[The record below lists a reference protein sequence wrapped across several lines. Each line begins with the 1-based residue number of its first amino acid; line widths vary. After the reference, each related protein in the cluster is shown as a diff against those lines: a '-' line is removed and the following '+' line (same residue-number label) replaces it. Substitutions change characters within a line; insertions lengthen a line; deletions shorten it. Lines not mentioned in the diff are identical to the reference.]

1 MNNTDN
7 SSLLFIIETLKI
19 ELDDLKKS
27 HCNLEYN
34 YKNTKRELKELK
46 EDFIK
51 LKGNKIIF

>member
-1 MNNTDN
+1 M
-7 SSLLFIIETLKI
+7 IETLKAEI
-19 ELDDLKKS
+19 DGLKKS

>member
-1 MNNTDN
+1 M
-7 SSLLFIIETLKI
+7 IETLKA

-27 HCNLEYN
+27 HSNLEHN
-34 YKNTKRELKELK
+34 YKITKKELKDLK